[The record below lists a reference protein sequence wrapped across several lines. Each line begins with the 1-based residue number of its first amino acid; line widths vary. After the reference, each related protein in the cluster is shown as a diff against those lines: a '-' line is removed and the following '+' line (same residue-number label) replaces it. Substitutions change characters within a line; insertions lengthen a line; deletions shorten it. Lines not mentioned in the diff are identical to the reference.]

1 MNFKWTV
8 LLVFANFASA
18 HPGERLE
25 PHDLWTAWE
34 FDPGVVIPLVLSAF
48 LYYFGV
54 YRSGSIPRSHIA
66 AFTAGWL
73 SLVVALV
80 SPLHPLGESLFSAHM
95 TQHEILMLISA
106 PLLVLGRPMVPM
118 LWALPISWRRAL
130 GSAAKAPPV
139 HAVWQTIT
147 YPLVAWAIELVV
159 LWGWHL
165 PALFERT
172 LTSDLAHAAQHASF
186 LSASLLFWWA
196 VFQGGERRFGYGMSV
211 MYLFTTAVYSGI
223 LGALLTFSQRVW
235 YPAYN
240 GSTAVWGLTPLE
252 DQQIGGLI
260 MWVPASIVYIVA
272 GLWLFALWLAES
284 DFRSAQASARN
295 SI

>member
-1 MNFKWTV
+1 MRLKWTV
-8 LLVFANFASA
+8 LLVFASVASA
-18 HPGERLE
+18 HSGEPVE
-25 PHDLWTAWE
+25 PHDLWKAWT
-34 FDPGVVIPLVLSAF
+34 FDPGVVTPLVLSAF

-73 SLVVALV
+73 SLVLALV

-106 PLLVLGRPMVPM
+106 PLLVLGRPLVPM
-118 LWALPISWRRAL
+118 LWALPISWRRVL
-130 GSAAKAPPV
+130 GRAAKAPPV

-165 PALFERT
+165 PALFEKT
-172 LTSDLAHAAQHASF
+172 LTSDLIHAAQHASF
-186 LSASLLFWWA
+186 LVASLLFWWA
-196 VFQGGERRFGYGMSV
+196 VFQGGERRIGYGMSV
-211 MYLFTTAVYSGI
+211 MYLFTTAIHSGI

-235 YPAYN
+235 YPAYD
-240 GSTAVWGLTPLE
+240 GTTVAWGLTPLE

-284 DFRSAQASARN
+284 DFRSAQVSAGNRL
-295 SI
+295 